1 MASALEVDLADKV
14 ILITGAAG
22 GIGRVLVKR
31 SLTAGAFVAAFD
43 IHPEIHQRLNDHPRL
58 LTIQGDAS
66 HEPDVIRCLTQL
78 SEAWQRLDVLINNAG
93 QVGSGRVE
101 SLSLEEWQSVLDANL
116 TSAFLFSKHSI
127 PWLKRSQGSIVS
139 LSSTN
144 AITGGS
150 SLSGPAYAAAKAG
163 IIALTKNM
171 ARDLAKDG
179 VRVNAIAPGPIDTPM
194 LDRLSEEEMNLL
206 RESIPLCEIGTADDV
221 ANLVI
226 FLISP
231 AARHVTGVTISLSG
245 GLVMN

>member
-1 MASALEVDLADKV
+1 MLV
-14 ILITGAAG
+14 TGAAG
-22 GIGRVLVKR
+22 GIGQVLVGR

-43 IHPEIHQRLNDHPRL
+43 INPEIHQRLIGHPRL

-66 HEPDVIRCLTQL
+66 HEPDVIRCINHIKET
-78 SEAWQRLDVLINNAG
+78 WHRLDVLINNAG
-93 QVGSGRVE
+93 KVGSGRVE
-101 SLSLEEWQSVLDANL
+101 SLSLEDWLSVLNANL

-127 PWLKRSQGSIVS
+127 PLLKLSRGSIVS

-150 SLSGPAYAAAKAG
+150 QLSGPAYAAAKAG

-194 LDRLSEEEMNLL
+194 LDRLSEDEINLL
-206 RESIPLCEIGTADDV
+206 RESIPLGEVGTADDV
-221 ANLVI
+221 ANLVF